1 MEALLSFMYNGEV
14 RINQEHLPEFLKTA
28 RSLQV
33 RGLVDFTK
41 ENQPVSFKLISINN
55 YLLFD
60 CCNEFSNLLFFCFL
74 LVLMGK
80 FKCSS
85 S

>member
-1 MEALLSFMYNGEV
+1 MYNGEV

-41 ENQPVSFKLISINN
+41 ENQPVSVKLDIVKFFIC
-55 YLLFD
+55 LLLTI
-60 CCNEFSNLLFFCFL
+60 FSDILFF
-74 LVLMGK
+74 
-80 FKCSS
+80 
-85 S
+85 

>member
-41 ENQPVSFKLISINN
+41 ESQPVSIINYN
-55 YLLFD
+55 
-60 CCNEFSNLLFFCFL
+60 
-74 LVLMGK
+74 
-80 FKCSS
+80 
-85 S
+85 

>member
-41 ENQPVSFKLISINN
+41 ENQPVSVKLDTIVTFY
-55 YLLFD
+55 YLFVVY
-60 CCNEFSNLLFFCFL
+60 NFF
-74 LVLMGK
+74 
-80 FKCSS
+80 
-85 S
+85 

>member
-41 ENQPVSFKLISINN
+41 ENQPVSHKLAIDDFVFWKSLIV
-55 YLLFD
+55 LF
-60 CCNEFSNLLFFCFL
+60 LFNL
-74 LVLMGK
+74 LVLVGK
-80 FKCSS
+80 FKRSS

>member
-41 ENQPVSFKLISINN
+41 ESQPVGLN
-55 YLLFD
+55 YSLVI
-60 CCNEFSNLLFFCFL
+60 L
-74 LVLMGK
+74 LVYL
-80 FKCSS
+80 
-85 S
+85 

>member
-41 ENQPVSFKLISINN
+41 ENQPVSNKLA
-55 YLLFD
+55 
-60 CCNEFSNLLFFCFL
+60 
-74 LVLMGK
+74 MGMHD
-80 FKCSS
+80 FVG
-85 S
+85 

>member
-41 ENQPVSFKLISINN
+41 ENQPVSHKLAMDDFGTFLTIII
-55 YLLFD
+55 LFY
-60 CCNEFSNLLFFCFL
+60 L

>member
-41 ENQPVSFKLISINN
+41 ENQPVSIKLAMDD
-55 YLLFD
+55 FV
-60 CCNEFSNLLFFCFL
+60 C
-74 LVLMGK
+74 
-80 FKCSS
+80 
-85 S
+85 

>member
-14 RINQEHLPEFLKTA
+14 RINQEHLPEFLRTA

-41 ENQPVSFKLISINN
+41 ESQPVSLTLVIYNYIYIVGKCILISIIW
-55 YLLFD
+55 FD
-60 CCNEFSNLLFFCFL
+60 L
-74 LVLMGK
+74 LVFMGK

>member
-41 ENQPVSFKLISINN
+41 ESQPVSVKLNTINLIC
-55 YLLFD
+55 LL
-60 CCNEFSNLLFFCFL
+60 NLYFYFI
-74 LVLMGK
+74 K
-80 FKCSS
+80 
-85 S
+85 

>member
-1 MEALLSFMYNGEV
+1 MYNGEV

-41 ENQPVSFKLISINN
+41 ENQPVSVKLDIVVKFFIC
-55 YLLFD
+55 LLLTI
-60 CCNEFSNLLFFCFL
+60 FSDILFFNLNL

-80 FKCSS
+80 FKRSS
-85 S
+85 SR